1 MKVIITK
8 NYEEMSDKAFEIMAE
23 VVKNKPDAV
32 LGLATGST
40 PIGLYKRM
48 IADHNENGTSY
59 KKVHTVNLDE
69 YAGLDYSSDQS
80 YVYFMRDNLFD
91 HIDIDLKNTNIEN
104 GAGGSDAMDG
114 TTKDLSIIAETVAKE
129 GTTTF
134 LATTMTQSK
143 ENILKAMRA
152 VKEYRET
159 GSEKGARI
167 AGIHLEGPFIAA
179 AHKGAQ
185 PLEYVAAPNAEV
197 FDEYNEASG
206 NCIKIITLAPE
217 VDGAIGFIRHLK
229 EKGVVVSIGH
239 TGAKCTEVLQA
250 MDAGA
255 TNITHTYN
263 AQSPLHHREIGVVG
277 SALLFDDL
285 YCELISDT
293 IHVSVP
299 AMQLLVKNKKA
310 DKLALITDAMRAKGL
325 ADGISELGGQTVIVK
340 NGEARLQDGTLA
352 GSVLKMNVAVKNMVE
367 KVGVPLTQAVDYCTI
382 NPARTLKIDGETGSI
397 ATGKRADFAVLG
409 KNYEV
414 LYTIRDGKIVYKA
427 E

>member
-1 MKVIITK
+1 M
-8 NYEEMSDKAFEIMAE
+8 KAFKNVSVYVEGKG
-23 VVKNKPDAV
+23 VVKTSVFFDEKIEKIGGCMKGAEEIALPEGAV
-32 LGLATGST
+32 VLPGF
-40 PIGLYKRM
+40 I
-48 IADHNENGTSY
+48 
-59 KKVHTVNLDE
+59 DE
-69 YAGLDYSSDQS
+69 
-80 YVYFMRDNLFD
+80 
-91 HIDIDLKNTNIEN
+91 HIH

-114 TTKDLSIIAETVAKE
+114 TVKDLAIIAETVAKE

-143 ENILKAMRA
+143 ENILKAMNA
-152 VKEYRET
+152 VKEYRAADKKE
-159 GSEKGARI
+159 GARI

-217 VDGAIGFIRHLK
+217 VEGATEFIRHLA
-229 EKGVVVSIGH
+229 EKGVVVSVGH
-239 TGAKCTEVLQA
+239 SGAKTAEVKKA
-250 MDAGA
+250 MEAGA
-255 TNITHTYN
+255 TNVTHTYN

-277 SALLFDDL
+277 SALLYDDL
-285 YCELISDT
+285 FCELICDT

-299 AMQLLVKNKKA
+299 AMMLLAKNKKA

-325 ADGISELGGQTVIVK
+325 ADGVSELGGQTVIVK
-340 NGEARLQDGTLA
+340 NGEARLEDGTLA

-367 KVGVPLTQAVDYCTI
+367 KVGVPFTQAVDYCTI

-397 ATGKRADFAVLG
+397 SVGKRADFAVLNE
-409 KNYEV
+409 NYEV
-414 LYTIRDGKIVYKA
+414 LYTVRDGEIVYRA
-427 E
+427 N